1 MTDERVRAWAYLS
14 AVVAGPPHPAVTA
27 LIDEVGVVDAARAVR
42 ERADLPDV
50 LRQVTS
56 ARRHLDTAEQDLER
70 VESLGG
76 RLVTPD
82 DKQWPAWRLL
92 AFSVAAKAED
102 APADCAAPLALWVR
116 GGADLID
123 VTDRAVALVGT
134 RVPSSYGNEV
144 ATEMAADLARE
155 GTTVVSGAAFG
166 IDAAAH
172 RGALGGGGRT
182 VAVLACGVDVAY
194 PAAHERLLREIAR
207 EGLVVSEYPPGH
219 VPRRYQ
225 FLHRNRLIAGLS
237 DAVVVVEAGRR
248 SGARNTVR
256 WARALARVTSAVPGP
271 VTSATSVGCHQMIR
285 TGEAR
290 LVRCT
295 AEVLEETQTLLLPFD
310 ATQDARRTDKLGGDR
325 QLVYEALPAADG
337 RTPRQ
342 LSEESGVPIGRV
354 RAVLPSLEIDGF
366 VETDGV
372 AWYRVRAV

>member
-1 MTDERVRAWAYLS
+1 M
-14 AVVAGPPHPAVTA
+14 
-27 LIDEVGVVDAARAVR
+27 
-42 ERADLPDV
+42 
-50 LRQVTS
+50 
-56 ARRHLDTAEQDLER
+56 
-70 VESLGG
+70 
-76 RLVTPD
+76 
-82 DKQWPAWRLL
+82 
-92 AFSVAAKAED
+92 
-102 APADCAAPLALWVR
+102 
-116 GGADLID
+116 
-123 VTDRAVALVGT
+123 
-134 RVPSSYGNEV
+134 PSSYGNEV

-172 RGALGGGGRT
+172 RGALAGGGRT

-207 EGLVVSEYPPGH
+207 EGLVISEYPPGH

-256 WARALARVTSAVPGP
+256 WARALARATLAVPGP
-271 VTSATSVGCHQMIR
+271 ITSAASVGCHQMIR

-290 LVRCT
+290 LVTCT

-310 ATQDARRTDKLGGDR
+310 PTQDARRTDKLGGDR

-354 RAVLPSLEIDGF
+354 RAVLPALEIDGF

-372 AWYRVRAV
+372 SWFRVRG